1 MKTNKQANLNQPI
14 INLKL
19 LLGISVTIVIII
31 LSISLYFI
39 IDNASRSVT
48 IRFMIAPSSARI
60 TLNNTEYRSAETYHI
75 RPGNY
80 ELAIT
85 KDGFEPYFKTLT
97 LNEGEDL
104 GIDIS
109 LEIQPGNENYY
120 KEHPNEAYA
129 LETIWTNQ
137 MIAGS
142 EVVMEDNP
150 LLSILPI
157 NVEYFIQNKQ
167 YVHYQISFRID
178 NPENVVILI
187 NDYTGGNYDAAL
199 ERIRTEGYNPDNYT
213 IEYRDLTAEYTA
225 TENF

>member
-1 MKTNKQANLNQPI
+1 MKTKKHSQDQPL

-19 LLGISVTIVIII
+19 LIGISATLIIII
-31 LSISLYFI
+31 LGVSLFFI
-39 IDNASRSVT
+39 IDDVSRSVT
-48 IRFMIAPSSARI
+48 IRFMIAPSSAKI
-60 TLNNTEYRSAETYHI
+60 TLNDIEYRSAETYRI

-80 ELAIT
+80 ELSIT
-85 KDGFEPYFKTLT
+85 KDGFDPYYKTLT
-97 LNEGEDL
+97 LNDGDDL
-104 GIDIS
+104 DIDIS

-120 KEHPNEAYA
+120 KDHPEEAYA

-150 LLSILPI
+150 LLNVLPI
-157 NVEYFIQNKQ
+157 NVEYYIQNKQ

-178 NPENVVILI
+178 DPENVVILV

-199 ERIRTEGYNPDNYT
+199 ERIRTEGYDPAKYT